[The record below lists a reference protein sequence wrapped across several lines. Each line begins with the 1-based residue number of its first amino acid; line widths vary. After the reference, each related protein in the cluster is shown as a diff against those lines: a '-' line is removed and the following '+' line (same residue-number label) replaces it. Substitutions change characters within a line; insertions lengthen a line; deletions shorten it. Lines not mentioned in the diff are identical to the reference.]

1 MNPVSDNELIL
12 HHYRDGLDARRM
24 AEIDAE
30 LNASPTLRERMVAL
44 EKTLSEADSLS
55 IPEPDVGFESRLW
68 RALEPQL
75 DVARATRMGPDQSAN
90 NVSQLDAAR
99 ATSAQTRASAGWIER
114 VRHALRDFGVP
125 RYAWSAAFAL
135 MAAVGVGFL
144 VGRQSQSPP
153 VVQVQAAES
162 GMASRMLG
170 HYVADHLRATEGVL
184 LTAANS
190 DSVELQAGNRALAAN
205 LVESNRMYAL
215 AAARQGNP
223 RLSDFLRQL
232 EPVLL
237 ELANQPASP
246 SVQSVEG
253 LRDYLRDT
261 DLLFEVRATE
271 ARIDTAG
278 KRSL

>member
-30 LNASPTLRERMVAL
+30 LDVSPALRERQTAL
-44 EKTLSEADSLS
+44 QRTLSGLDVSSVPDPDAD
-55 IPEPDVGFESRLW
+55 FESRLW

-75 DVARATRMGPDQSAN
+75 D
-90 NVSQLDAAR
+90 AAR
-99 ATSAQTRASAGWIER
+99 TTRPHPKEAGGWIER
-114 VRHALRDFGVP
+114 VRDALRDFGMP
-125 RYAWSAAFAL
+125 HPAWSAAFAL
-135 MAAVGVGFL
+135 MAAVGAGFL

-153 VVQVQAAES
+153 VVQVQANES
-162 GMASRMLG
+162 GMAERMLG

-246 SVQSVEG
+246 SVQSMEG

-271 ARIDTAG
+271 ARIDNAG